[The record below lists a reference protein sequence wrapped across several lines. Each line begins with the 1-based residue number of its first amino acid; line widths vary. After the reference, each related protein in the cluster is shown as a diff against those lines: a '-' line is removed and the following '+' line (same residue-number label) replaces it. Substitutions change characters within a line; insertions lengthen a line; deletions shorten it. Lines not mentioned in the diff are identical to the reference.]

1 MRASSGTYSD
11 SSLPLTLASANSGDG
26 ATPPAVGTSATFEDI
41 FQQEGGTPSNPPD
54 LKTKAPISAN
64 NLPDQPTSSVP
75 AASSETIE
83 KSDPS
88 TATPVTSPA
97 GTTAEV
103 IDEIA
108 APTTAPIKS
117 KSTTISE
124 ASDLSTMLVRAAV
137 FASNAQQAPVA
148 KVTSNSAPAN
158 KTQSGSDSNPG
169 TASAKDGAS
178 PSSAGPDLSNLMVQA
193 LILASNASQPSVQ
206 NTLSLSTIS
215 SASLTSAANALLVSV
230 PTTTMTSSKEI
241 PSLGASYTG
250 TATPAKEKK
259 SAVASSEWT
268 FLHSDTTGSSTDSNI
283 LGLLSAP
290 SVSISQSSVN
300 QSLTTG
306 SESANLSLNSVS
318 GSASG
323 LTGTANVE
331 KEKAMNATF
340 NFPEI
345 LSSYGTN
352 TASQHTAV
360 DMHIQLSTNNDFEDA
375 LKQVMH
381 VAQLTQT
388 NESRTPM
395 RVAMEIQTPP
405 GAIVNVY
412 VSRQNDQWRAQLST
426 NDPQALSWVQDK
438 MSSLRQSNDLGM
450 DVRWLPPQMEAT
462 STSSSGDSGLAWD
475 RGGQGQQGSQSQ
487 DERQQPARQKK
498 TELFAGIGTGQFM
511 EALTALRSAS

>member
-1 MRASSGTYSD
+1 
-11 SSLPLTLASANSGDG
+11 
-26 ATPPAVGTSATFEDI
+26 
-41 FQQEGGTPSNPPD
+41 
-54 LKTKAPISAN
+54 
-64 NLPDQPTSSVP
+64 
-75 AASSETIE
+75 
-83 KSDPS
+83 
-88 TATPVTSPA
+88 
-97 GTTAEV
+97 
-103 IDEIA
+103 
-108 APTTAPIKS
+108 
-117 KSTTISE
+117 
-124 ASDLSTMLVRAAV
+124 
-137 FASNAQQAPVA
+137 
-148 KVTSNSAPAN
+148 
-158 KTQSGSDSNPG
+158 
-169 TASAKDGAS
+169 
-178 PSSAGPDLSNLMVQA
+178 
-193 LILASNASQPSVQ
+193 
-206 NTLSLSTIS
+206 
-215 SASLTSAANALLVSV
+215 
-230 PTTTMTSSKEI
+230 
-241 PSLGASYTG
+241 
-250 TATPAKEKK
+250 
-259 SAVASSEWT
+259 
-268 FLHSDTTGSSTDSNI
+268 
-283 LGLLSAP
+283 
-290 SVSISQSSVN
+290 
-300 QSLTTG
+300 
-306 SESANLSLNSVS
+306 
-318 GSASG
+318 
-323 LTGTANVE
+323 
-331 KEKAMNATF
+331 MNATF